1 MNKYAANW
9 LAAAAL
15 LGFATAAMAQ
25 DQKAPAG
32 APAAATA
39 KPVAIPDGVYL
50 KRQAPGQFLGRDR
63 LLGQYVKNR
72 QGETIGQIEDIIFSG
87 KNDVE
92 GVIIGVGGFLGV
104 GEKRIGVAYEALSFT
119 NKDGGS
125 QISLNASKEQ
135 LAGVAAF
142 ERLQPRKSAL
152 ERAKEKGQVLLEQ
165 GKEVAQKGLEAAK
178 PMLDKAK
185 EAAKPMM
192 DKAKEAVGTA
202 AEKAK
207 EAVKGAGEP
216 KKE

>member
-1 MNKYAANW
+1 MDEIRAALDAQFTADA
-9 LAAAAL
+9 LAA
-15 LGFATAAMAQ
+15 
-25 DQKAPAG
+25 
-32 APAAATA
+32 
-39 KPVAIPDGVYL
+39 
-50 KRQAPGQFLGRDR
+50 
-63 LLGQYVKNR
+63 
-72 QGETIGQIEDIIFSG
+72 
-87 KNDVE
+87 
-92 GVIIGVGGFLGV
+92 
-104 GEKRIGVAYEALSFT
+104 EALSFT